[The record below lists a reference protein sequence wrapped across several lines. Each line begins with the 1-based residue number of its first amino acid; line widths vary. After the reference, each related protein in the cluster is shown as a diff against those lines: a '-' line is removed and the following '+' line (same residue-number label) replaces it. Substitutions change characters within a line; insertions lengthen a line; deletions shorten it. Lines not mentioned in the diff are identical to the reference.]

1 VRSNPLVVTKLCI
14 NGKFFSQR
22 ITGTQRYAREL
33 LNQFDN
39 LLCEERYQSLSIEI
53 FVGRDANALPHFK
66 RLQLRVVGRL
76 KGTAWEQIELP
87 HYCKNRLLFTLSGG
101 GPLRHGLNIAT
112 IHDAAVAAV
121 PMGYAPTYRRWH
133 RVLCKRMAHTAIHIF
148 ANSHFSKSEIIKW
161 YGGNAGKISVSYL
174 GSDHFSRLEA
184 DSSALKRFDLRK
196 PFIFAVSSHNPNKN
210 FHRLVEAF
218 RRFDK
223 NGIQLVIAG
232 GHDDRIYRNALK
244 LPAGIRQLD
253 YVTDAELK
261 ALYEGAACFVF
272 PSLYEGFG
280 LPPLEAMTTG
290 CPIVVSRTTALAEIF
305 TGAAVFCDPYHPQ
318 DIAAAIRQA
327 IESPPSPQQM
337 KSFADRFSWEKC
349 ATEILDVL
357 KQV

>member
-1 VRSNPLVVTKLCI
+1 VTKICI

-39 LLCEERYQSLSIEI
+39 LLCQERYQSLSVEI

-76 KGTAWEQIELP
+76 RGTAWEQIELP

-101 GPLRHGLNIAT
+101 GPVRHGLNVAT
-112 IHDAAVAAV
+112 IHDAAVVAA
-121 PMGYAPTYRRWH
+121 PMGYAPSYRFWH
-133 RVLCKRMAHTAIHIF
+133 RTLCRRMAHTAIHIF

-161 YGGNAGKISVSYL
+161 YGGDGDTISVSYL

-184 DSSALKRFDLRK
+184 DYSALERFDLQQK
-196 PFIFAVSSHNPNKN
+196 YILAVSSHNPNKN
-210 FHRLVEAF
+210 FHRLVDAF
-218 RRFDK
+218 HRLSKD
-223 NGIQLVIAG
+223 GTQLVIAG
-232 GHDDRIYRNALK
+232 GYDDRIYRNGLK
-244 LPAGIRQLD
+244 LPAGVRQLG

-261 ALYEGAACFVF
+261 ALYEGAVCFVF

-305 TGAAVFCDPYHPQ
+305 DGAAIFCNPYHPQ
-318 DIAAAIRQA
+318 DIAAAILQA
-327 IESPPSPQQM
+327 IESPPSAQRM
-337 KSFADRFSWEKC
+337 KSFADSFSWEKC
-349 ATEILDVL
+349 ATEALDVL